1 MIYPYKFSKLKMK
14 PFMQYAAVILALLG
28 ATSLS
33 SCKKML
39 AVQPQG
45 VVDAPNMYRNLNDA
59 NAAVIGIYGKFTQLA
74 EPYVLLNGLRA
85 DLMTTTGN
93 SDAWLK
99 QLNEHDVTADNPY
112 ADPRP
117 FYVVILNCN
126 DALHN
131 LDKMLGEKRIK
142 QADYNAI
149 YSDLAAVRCWV
160 YLQLGIQYGSIP
172 YVTDPLATESAM
184 DNINLMPRVSF
195 SQLLDH
201 LIQTMES
208 VPSLEPYPSN
218 NSLITSIDGYN
229 TNKFFINKKMLLG
242 KLYLWKGMYHKAAM
256 AFKDVMETGATGDL
270 YTYRVTGSSKGDN
283 NDLAVGY
290 IRYQELNESSLIDNN
305 SQGWRSIFARNE
317 DELFNDE
324 WIWYLPFDNTFNSN
338 DPFINLFSNRG
349 GSYLVKPSQSAM
361 DNWNSQVQKNN
372 FPYDARGKFTWR
384 TLDGQPVIMKYLY
397 NYLDPVTFHPL
408 GEFTKKGK
416 WFLERAASLHLYY
429 AEAANRDGQHALAY
443 ALVNQGLTTI
453 PGKVTGSAFPYDFD
467 ARKSN
472 IPPILGNWCLNAGIR
487 GRADLYSDPMPATID
502 STTAIENMIINEAAL
517 ELAYE
522 GRRWSDLVRISLRR
536 NDPGF
541 LADKIYTM
549 LLKENDPMAAS
560 VKAKLLNEQ
569 NWYLPFDAK

>member
-1 MIYPYKFSKLKMK
+1 MK
-14 PFMQYAAVILALLG
+14 SFFHHAALVLVLLAG
-28 ATSLS
+28 TWLS
-33 SCKKML
+33 SCKKIL
-39 AVQPQG
+39 NVQPKG
-45 VVDAPNMYRNLNDA
+45 VVDAADMYRDLNDA
-59 NAAVIGIYGKFTQLA
+59 NAAVIGIYGKFMNLA

-85 DLMTTTGN
+85 DLMTTTSG

-112 ADPRP
+112 IDPRP
-117 FYVVILNCN
+117 FYEVILNCN
-126 DALHN
+126 DALYN
-131 LDKMLGEKRIK
+131 LDKMLAEKRIK
-142 QADYNAI
+142 QAPYDAI
-149 YSDLAAVRCWV
+149 YSDVASLRCWV
-160 YLQLGIQYGSIP
+160 YLELGIQYGNVP

-184 DNINLMPRVSF
+184 ENIKLMPKVSF
-195 SQLLDH
+195 TELLDR

-208 VPSLEPYPSN
+208 LPSLDPYPSG
-218 NSLITSIDGYN
+218 NSLITSIDGYS
-229 TNKFFINKKMLLG
+229 TNKFFINKEMLLG

-290 IRYQELNESSLIDNN
+290 IRYQELNQSSLIDNN

-317 DELFNDE
+317 DALFNDE

-349 GSYLVKPSQSAM
+349 GSYLVKPSQAAM
-361 DNWNSQVQKNN
+361 DNWNSQLQKNN

-384 TLDGQPVIMKYLY
+384 SLDGQPVIMKYLY
-397 NYLDPVTFHPL
+397 NYLDPTGFYPV

-453 PGKVTGSAFPYDFD
+453 PGKQTGEGFPYDFD

-472 IPPILGNWCLNAGIR
+472 IPPVLGNWCLNAGIR
-487 GRADLYSDPMPATID
+487 GRADLYSDTLASTED
-502 STTAIENMIINEAAL
+502 STTAIENMIVSEAAL

-522 GRRWSDLVRISLRR
+522 GRRWPDLVRISLRR
-536 NDPGF
+536 NDPAF
-541 LADKIYTM
+541 LADKVYTM
-549 LLKENDPMAAS
+549 LLKENDPRAAT
-560 VKAKLLNEQ
+560 VKAKLMNEQ
-569 NWYLPFDAK
+569 NWYLPFDLK